1 MTHSPSKRA
10 RLQLRSRVRDD
21 ALLNRLLSEVR
32 AHEKN
37 VKDEL
42 RRADEVIADLRSDIG
57 KEKAYA
63 SRVKKER
70 DGARAKVDD
79 ALAELDGARRE
90 LADARA
96 SLESSEASFRRKTV
110 ELEANLADALR
121 KKNRERVALD
131 NVLKKKVT
139 MILQRDVEK
148 SLKLFLEKCDTTFRG
163 SGVLFDAEASS
174 SSEDEQAVAPP
185 PAQAQTETSHLREEV
200 LPAPS
205 TSKAPELPIAAP
217 SCPEPVPDSSSS
229 TTSSESQ

>member
-1 MTHSPSKRA
+1 MCSKFAMTHSPSKRA

-21 ALLNRLLSEVR
+21 ALLNRLLSEGR

-37 VKDEL
+37 FKDEL
-42 RRADEVIADLRSDIG
+42 RRADEIIVDLRNDIC

-79 ALAELDGARRE
+79 ALAELDAARRE

-96 SLESSEASFRRKTV
+96 SLASSEASYKRKIV

-121 KKNRERVALD
+121 KKNRERVAMD

-139 MILQRDVEK
+139 MNLQRETEK
-148 SLKLFLEKCDTTFRG
+148 ALKEFLEKCDTTF
-163 SGVLFDAEASS
+163 
-174 SSEDEQAVAPP
+174 
-185 PAQAQTETSHLREEV
+185 
-200 LPAPS
+200 
-205 TSKAPELPIAAP
+205 
-217 SCPEPVPDSSSS
+217 
-229 TTSSESQ
+229 

>member
-10 RLQLRSRVRDD
+10 RLQLRSRARDD

-42 RRADEVIADLRSDIG
+42 RRADEIIVDLRNDIC

-79 ALAELDGARRE
+79 ALAELDAARRD

-96 SLESSEASFRRKTV
+96 SLESDEAAYKRRITD
-110 ELEANLADALR
+110 LEANLADALR
-121 KKNRERVALD
+121 KKNRERVARD
-131 NVLKKKVT
+131 NELKKKAT
-139 MILQRDVEK
+139 MNVQREMEK

-174 SSEDEQAVAPP
+174 SEDEQAVAPP
-185 PAQAQTETSHLREEV
+185 AQAQGGTSHIGEDV
-200 LPAPS
+200 GPAPS
-205 TSKAPELPIAAP
+205 TSKAPELPIAEP
-217 SCPEPVPDSSSS
+217 SRQPETVPDSSSS